1 MFTFEYDEAKS
12 RINLSKHGIDFIE
25 AQRLWHDPMV
35 LEIPAKTEDEPRHM
49 VIGMID
55 GKHWSAV
62 ITYRG
67 ANIQLISIR
76 RSRSEEINYYE
87 S

>member
-35 LEIPAKTEDEPRHM
+35 LEIPAKTEDEPRHI

>member
-67 ANIQLISIR
+67 ANIRLISIR